1 MRDIAPL
8 VSTPGGDTKD
18 LTYARLNRSG
28 MTAGT
33 LLSESLVLD
42 FNDRKLLFGTTDCRK
57 RFFTCIT

>member
-28 MTAGT
+28 TTAGT

-57 RFFTCIT
+57 RFFTCI